1 MECQKQFNLLIATSN
16 DIYRWWRS
24 LGLAEDLKLLRDQP
38 LKWYAWP
45 MAMITDPI
53 ISQQRIEIAKC
64 FSFIYVIDDIG
75 WPSSLKLSI
84 GTLLEKTTLF
94 SSCQ

>member
-1 MECQKQFNLLIATSN
+1 MECQKQFNLQIATSN

-64 FSFIYVIDDIG
+64 FSFIYVIDDIFD
-75 WPSSLKLSI
+75 I
-84 GTLLEKTTLF
+84 YGTVEGLALF
-94 SSCQ
+94 TQAINRYFT